1 MALSMKEGEIS
12 EVIMELDEFHLMI
25 MIEKIDMSIPDYE
38 NVKQQVE
45 NEFLKRQGDTLF
57 LDYLENLRSW
67 YDVTKNL

>member
-1 MALSMKEGEIS
+1 MREGEIS
-12 EVIMELDEFHLMI
+12 EVIMELDTFHLII
-25 MIEKIDMSIPDYE
+25 MIEKMDMSIPDYE

-45 NEFLKRQGDTLF
+45 NEFLKRQGDRLF

>member
-1 MALSMKEGEIS
+1 
-12 EVIMELDEFHLMI
+12 MI
-25 MIEKIDMSIPDYE
+25 KKIDMSIPDYE

-45 NEFLKRQGDTLF
+45 NEFLKRQGDRLF

>member
-1 MALSMKEGEIS
+1 
-12 EVIMELDEFHLMI
+12 MI
-25 MIEKIDMSIPDYE
+25 KKIDMFIPDYE

-45 NEFLKRQGDTLF
+45 NEFLKRQGDRLF

>member
-1 MALSMKEGEIS
+1 MKDGEIS
-12 EVIMELDEFHLMI
+12 EVITELNAFHLII
-25 MIEKIDMSIPDYE
+25 MIKKIDMFIPDYE

-45 NEFLKRQGDTLF
+45 NEFLKRQGDRLF